1 MRHYAPDFCS
11 ANDMAYLIGMK
22 PTQFKSAVQ
31 NGFLPHPIKNP
42 FTGLDIWDR
51 EEVITLMRSHAQLIG
66 SNQIEDD
73 DILRAARGEK
83 T

>member
-1 MRHYAPDFCS
+1 MRHYAPEFCT

-22 PTQFKSAVQ
+22 PSVFKDAVE
-31 NGFLPHPIKNP
+31 NGFLPQPFKNP
-42 FTGLDIWDR
+42 FSGADVWDR
-51 EEVITLMRSHAQLIG
+51 DEVIAAMRMHSQQKYDSKEVDL
-66 SNQIEDD
+66 

>member
-1 MRHYAPDFCS
+1 MRHYAPEFCN

-22 PTQFKSAVQ
+22 PSAFKDAVG
-31 NGFLPHPIKNP
+31 NGFLPKPIRNP
-42 FTGLDIWDR
+42 FTGADVWDR
-51 EEVITLMRSHAQLIG
+51 EEVIEAMRVHGQLKY
-66 SNQIEDD
+66 EPKEVEL